1 MKLWS
6 MVLGGFPRTR
16 EARHALRDMER
27 GAGSQVSIE
36 WNVTAEE
43 AAVIGVQEALGF
55 RYVVDGMV
63 DWHDIFRPFVNAWRN
78 VAVSGLL
85 RYFDN
90 NFFYRV
96 PVFTDRPDPDH
107 FVWPPRI
114 RAFSNIAEPSPL
126 KAVIPGPLTF
136 LLMSK
141 NASELSKEDLAESIA
156 SALAMEAQAA
166 EEAGA
171 ALIQI
176 DEPYMTDQELSRDD
190 AILGVEL
197 INSIV
202 SRLKVPTVV
211 SLYFDVARE
220 DVYEA
225 LLNIKATYI
234 SIDVAD
240 APTRALSLI
249 AKKGLG
255 GHKPILGVID
265 ARRIESDDFN
275 KIKDWALQVSK
286 EAGDEEIG
294 LTTTT
299 WFDVIPY
306 TYSLRKAYLLSTIT
320 ERLGE
325 VMSQ

>member
-16 EARHALRDMER
+16 EARHALRDLER
-27 GAGSQVSIE
+27 GAGSQVYIE
-36 WNVTAEE
+36 WSVTAEE
-43 AAVIGVQEALGF
+43 AAIVGAQEALGF

-63 DWHDIFRPFVNAWRN
+63 DWHDIFRPFVSAWRN
-78 VAVSGLL
+78 VTASGLL

-107 FVWPPRI
+107 FVWPQRI
-114 RAFSNIAEPSPL
+114 RAFSSIAEPNPL

-136 LLMSK
+136 LMMSK
-141 NASELSKEDLAESIA
+141 NASELSKDDLAESIA

-176 DEPYMTDQELSRDD
+176 DEPYMTEQELSRDD

-202 SRLKVPTVV
+202 ARLKVPTAV
-211 SLYFDVARE
+211 SIYFDVARE

-225 LLNIKATYI
+225 LLNVKTTYL

-240 APTRALSLI
+240 APARALSLV

-265 ARRIESDDFN
+265 ARRIEDDDFE
-275 KIKDWALQVSK
+275 KVKSWVLQVSK
-286 EAGDEEIG
+286 EASDEEVG

-306 TYSLRKAYLLSTIT
+306 TYSLRKAYLLSAIT
-320 ERLGE
+320 EKLRE
-325 VMSQ
+325 VTP